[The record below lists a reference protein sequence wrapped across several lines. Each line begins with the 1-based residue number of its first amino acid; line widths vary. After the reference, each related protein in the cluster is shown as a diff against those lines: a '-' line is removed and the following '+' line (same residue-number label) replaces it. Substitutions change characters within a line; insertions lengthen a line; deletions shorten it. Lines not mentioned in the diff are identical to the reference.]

1 MESVMTFP
9 AVPISTQP
17 QSSCHSNIDF
27 LELNNTF
34 AKSIAVYFDAVIQF
48 FSLYSDIFSC

>member
-1 MESVMTFP
+1 MTFP
-9 AVPISTQP
+9 AVPISTHP
-17 QSSCHSNIDF
+17 QSSCHSNIGR

-34 AKSIAVYFDAVIQF
+34 AKSIAIYFDAAIQF